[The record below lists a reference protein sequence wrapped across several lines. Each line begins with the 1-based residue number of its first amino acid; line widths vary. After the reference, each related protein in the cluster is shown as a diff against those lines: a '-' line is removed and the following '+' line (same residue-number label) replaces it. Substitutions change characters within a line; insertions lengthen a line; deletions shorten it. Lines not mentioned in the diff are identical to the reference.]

1 MMNYKQSMEPD
12 QDKGLP
18 THYKRIYLSL
28 DCVIHDDD
36 EKMFLAQHLD
46 LLTKISIAQ
55 TSDGYTELIL
65 ERL

>member
-1 MMNYKQSMEPD
+1 MMNYKQSMELD

-18 THYKRIYLSL
+18 THYKRTYLSL

-46 LLTKISIAQ
+46 LFTKISIAQ
-55 TSDGYTELIL
+55 TSDGYTE
-65 ERL
+65 

>member
-36 EKMFLAQHLD
+36 EKMFLAQHPVQRDEHEFLP
-46 LLTKISIAQ
+46 KNIF
-55 TSDGYTELIL
+55 
-65 ERL
+65 

>member
-1 MMNYKQSMEPD
+1 MMNYKQSMELD

-55 TSDGYTELIL
+55 TTDGYTE
-65 ERL
+65 